1 LRLTRYVEYIWQR
14 VDVCTGFQWRNLR
27 EEDYLEDPDVNRR
40 IILNWIFE
48 KWDGGMDWID
58 LAQSRERWRA
68 VVNEA
73 MNLGDL

>member
-1 LRLTRYVEYIWQR
+1 M
-14 VDVCTGFQWRNLR
+14 CTGFQWRNLR
-27 EEDYLEDPDVNRR
+27 EEDYLEDPDVNRG

-48 KWDGGMDWID
+48 KWDEGMDWIY

-68 VVNEA
+68 VVNEV